1 MEVLQEILPIITVRG
16 GFLKSFEH
24 HVAVIRALGFQT
36 QIKIFHSVSSG
47 KPFLMPLTILLEN
60 VRGDEVQISHQ
71 GGTLCNV
78 IRSQT
83 SVMFDV
89 YGADVQKI
97 QVVYPCQ
104 REEFD
109 FVFFGDVHGVF
120 SNLEQIIR
128 AANTLDP
135 LFVMANGD
143 MTHSGRL
150 EDYHSLLDI
159 IGHSEVPCFTSI
171 GNHDRRVL
179 GGRAAYRNL
188 LAPMYYSFSMKD
200 STFIVLD
207 SSRKRGL
214 QKFQYRW
221 LERELQLAKHQRI
234 FVFLHRPPICPKYNY
249 LAFSSTPNAR
259 RFLALMERYQVEM
272 VFGSH
277 IHVFTEF
284 QKHSVRYVVTGGGGG
299 ALWQPANVYHYLHVF
314 VKKDGVEVNIIQL
327 PTPEAKMSQRL
338 KDVIKFNLEYHITR
352 NKHFRQVALL
362 GTTLLLSRSTLRREL
377 QLRRGKR

>member
-1 MEVLQEILPIITVRG
+1 MESLQETQPMISVRG

-47 KPFLMPLTILLEN
+47 KSFLMPLTILLEN

-83 SVMFDV
+83 SMMFDV
-89 YGADVQKI
+89 YGADIQKI
-97 QVVYPCQ
+97 HVVYPYQ

-120 SNLEQIIR
+120 NNLEQIIQTT
-128 AANTLDP
+128 NTLDP

-150 EDYHSLLDI
+150 EDYHNLLDI
-159 IGHSEVPCFTSI
+159 IGQSEVPFFTSI

-188 LAPMYYSFSMKD
+188 LAPMYYSFSVNN
-200 STFIVLD
+200 TTCIVLD

-214 QKFQYRW
+214 QRFQYKW

-234 FVFLHRPPICPKYNY
+234 LVFLHRPPICPKYNY

-259 RFLALMERYQVEM
+259 RFMTLMERHQVEM

-284 QKHSVRYVVTGGGGG
+284 QKSNVRYVVTGGGGG

-314 VKKDGVEVNIIQL
+314 VKKDGVEVRIIPL

-338 KDVIKFNLEYHITR
+338 KDVIKFNLEYHLTR
-352 NKHFRQVALL
+352 NKHFKQVALL
-362 GTTLLLSRSTLRREL
+362 GTTLLLSRNILRRESR
-377 QLRRGKR
+377 LRPGK

>member
-1 MEVLQEILPIITVRG
+1 MEDLQETQPVLTVRG
-16 GFLKSFEH
+16 GFLKSFEQ

-36 QIKIFHSVSSG
+36 QIKIFHSLSSR
-47 KPFLMPLTILLEN
+47 KPLLLPLTILVEN
-60 VRGDEVQISHQ
+60 VRGNEVQISHQ
-71 GGTLCNV
+71 GGALHNM

-83 SVMFDV
+83 SIMFDV
-89 YGADVQKI
+89 YGTDI
-97 QVVYPCQ
+97 QTIHVTYPYQC
-104 REEFD
+104 EEFD

-120 SNLEQIIR
+120 SNLEQIIQ
-128 AANTLDP
+128 ATNILDP

-150 EDYHSLLDI
+150 EDYHTLFDLV
-159 IGHSEVPCFTSI
+159 GHSKSPLFTSI

-179 GGRAAYRNL
+179 GGRATYRKM
-188 LAPMYYSFSMKD
+188 LAPMYYSFSIKGC
-200 STFIVLD
+200 TFIVLD

-249 LAFSSTPNAR
+249 LTFSSTPNAR
-259 RFLALMERYQVEM
+259 HFLTLMERHQVEM

-284 QKHSVRYVVTGGGGG
+284 QKRNVRYVVTGGGGG

-314 VKKDGVEVNIIQL
+314 VNKERVDVRMVKL
-327 PTPEAKMSQRL
+327 PTPEANMTQRL
-338 KDVIKFNLEYHITR
+338 KEAIKFNLEYHLAK
-352 NKHFRQVALL
+352 NKRLKQAAIL
-362 GTTLLLSRSTLRREL
+362 GTTFLLSSSTIRHERRLRR
-377 QLRRGKR
+377 RNR